1 MTTCLA
7 RQPIFDAK
15 LNVYGYEL
23 LYRSGENSLFYD
35 GTDPDQASSEAIML
49 SLDIGSRKL
58 TGNRMAFI
66 NFTEKLLLN
75 EVATI
80 LPRNHLIVE
89 ILENVRPREDVIS
102 VCEKLKAQNY
112 QLSLDDFKYS
122 DSYKPFLDL
131 ADIVKIDFLQFNDY
145 DMINSEV
152 RKINSA
158 LRKNSRQ
165 QKVRLLAE
173 KVETREAFIAAKEMG
188 FTYFQGFFFS
198 RPEIVSKKL
207 MNPLRVNQ
215 LKLIRNTMDPMVDY
229 KKLATTISNDPV
241 LSYRI
246 LRLVNSAYYA
256 LEYKVKSISH
266 ALAILGIKNIRKY
279 VTLLAIEQIKDEK
292 PEELFRMS
300 LIRAHFLES
309 LAPLAGMR
317 KSKDD
322 LFMLG
327 LFSLMDIMTDT
338 PMNDI
343 VELTQLS
350 ESISDPLV
358 TNKGKSA
365 DLLSIIKNYEQGSW
379 IKASVIAGKY
389 GISSHEILKLY
400 LDSLEWADDMF
411 D

>member
-1 MTTCLA
+1 MATCLA

-23 LYRSGENSLFYD
+23 LYRSEETSLFYD
-35 GTDPDQASSEAIML
+35 GADPDQASSETIML
-49 SLDIGSRKL
+49 SLDISLRKL

-75 EVATI
+75 DIATI
-80 LPRNHLIVE
+80 LPKNRLVIE
-89 ILENVRPREDVIS
+89 ILENVRPCTDVIS
-102 VCEKLKAQNY
+102 VCQKLKKQNF
-112 QLSLDDFKYS
+112 QLSLDDFKFS
-122 DSYKPFLDL
+122 ESYRPFLDL
-131 ADIVKIDFLQFNDY
+131 ADIIKIDFLQFENY
-145 DMINSEV
+145 DQIYSEV
-152 RKINSA
+152 HKINNA
-158 LRKNSRQ
+158 VRKNSRQ
-165 QKVRLLAE
+165 HKVRLLAE
-173 KVETREAFIAAKEMG
+173 KVETREAFLAAKEMG

-198 RPEIVSKKL
+198 KPEIVSKRR

-215 LKLIRNTMDPMVDY
+215 LKLIRSTMDPMVDY
-229 KKLATTISNDPV
+229 KKLAATISNDPV

-338 PMNDI
+338 PMCDI

-350 ESISDPLV
+350 ESISSPLV

-365 DLLSIIKNYEQGSW
+365 DLLGIIKNYEQGSW
-379 IKASVIAGKY
+379 IKASNIAGKY
-389 GISSHEILKLY
+389 GISSHEILKVY
-400 LDSLEWADDMF
+400 LDSVEWADDMF
-411 D
+411 